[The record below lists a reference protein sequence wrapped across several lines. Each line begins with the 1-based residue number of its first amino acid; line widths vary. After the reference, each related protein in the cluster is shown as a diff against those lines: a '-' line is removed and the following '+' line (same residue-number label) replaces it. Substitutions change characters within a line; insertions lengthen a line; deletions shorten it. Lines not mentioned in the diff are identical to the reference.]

1 MKKTIQRVVQALVSL
16 GILAWL
22 LGRADLAHAGA
33 VVADAHL
40 GLLLAVLALM
50 TGSRLLMPLKW
61 KFLLDATGVDVPR
74 WSLIRMYYSAAF
86 VGTVLPATVGGDA
99 VRLLLVAR
107 AGVPARAALFSILV
121 ERVAGLFVMAVLSVA
136 GAWALSRWAAVP
148 GLPLDK
154 LGLLFLVVA
163 ALSLVTVVLLRRRLP
178 GLSWPAVL
186 LFSLLT
192 LLEAGLLIGSAWLT
206 LRALDLPLPAGYV
219 LAFMPIQILVAR
231 LPISLAG
238 WGVHEAGFVYFL
250 GQAGLPVSVGLAV
263 GLLHH
268 ALLVLALA
276 PGALGLATYR
286 EAVHDPAIDART

>member
-1 MKKTIQRVVQALVSL
+1 MKKTLQRILQAVISL

-22 LGRADLAHAGA
+22 LRQADMAHVGA
-33 VVADAHL
+33 VVRDAHPGYL
-40 GLLLAVLALM
+40 AGVLVLL

-61 KFLLDATGVDVPR
+61 KLLLDATGVRLPP
-74 WSLIRMYYSAAF
+74 WTLIRIYYSSAF
-86 VGTVLPATVGGDA
+86 AGTVLPATVGGDA

-107 AGVPARAALFSILV
+107 AGAPAQPALFSILV
-121 ERVAGLFVMAVLSVA
+121 ERVTGLLVMAVLSVM
-136 GAWALSRWAAVP
+136 GAWTLSRWAAVP

-154 LGLLFLVVA
+154 LGLVFLMLA
-163 ALSLVTVVLLRRRLP
+163 ACSLVTVVLLRRRLP
-178 GLSWPAVL
+178 GLRWSAL
-186 LFSLLT
+186 AIFSLLT
-192 LLEAGLLIGSAWLT
+192 LVEAGLLIGSAWLT
-206 LRALDLPLPAGYV
+206 LRALDLPLSAGFV

-250 GQAGLPVSVGLAV
+250 GQAGVPVSVGLAA

-286 EAVHDPAIDART
+286 EAAHDPAIHART